1 MNLTSGTE
9 VCTIPHI
16 LIVDDEPD
24 IRQMA
29 AIFFKKIGFRISCA
43 EDASEALQIL
53 RQEQVDVIITDVMM
67 PGEDG
72 IEFLAKTRT
81 SWPDIPVILM
91 TGYAQLQMAVNAI
104 KNGAFDFIH
113 KPFDFDYLRKVV
125 ERAVNYAKL
134 QKIEKNYR
142 SELERTV
149 AMRTAELQKA
159 MLELDVSRSAL
170 LKAATDKS
178 TFMSTVSHEMRT
190 PMNGVIGSLELL
202 KEEGLS
208 GAAAEYLAMARL
220 SADEMVVL
228 IDQMLTFVH
237 SSGQL
242 GLIRYAVVNFGTLL
256 NTLIAEQEPL
266 FKKKGLSLS
275 LHISSGVPEN
285 IWTDSEQLTR
295 LLTILVA
302 NALKFTER
310 GGVQLNISCQQG
322 EGNHIMLLCAV
333 KDSGIGIP
341 GDMLERIFEPFV
353 QCDGSYTRRYEGVG
367 LGLAI
372 ARQIA
377 LLLGGRLWAEQ
388 GVEGGSCFMFS
399 LNLVTSNP
407 DMITNR

>member
-1 MNLTSGTE
+1 MNLAP
-9 VCTIPHI
+9 VKDNQIPYI
-16 LIVDDEPD
+16 LIVDDESD

-29 AIFFKKIGFRISCA
+29 SLFFKKIGFRISCA
-43 EDASEALQIL
+43 ENASEAWQIL
-53 RQEQVDVIITDVMM
+53 QHESIDTIITDVMM

-72 IEFLAKTRT
+72 IEFLAKIHD

-125 ERAVNYAKL
+125 ERAVNYSKL

-159 MLELDVSRSAL
+159 MRELDAARSAL
-170 LKAATDKS
+170 LKSATDKS

-202 KEEGLS
+202 KEVSLTGL
-208 GAAAEYLAMARL
+208 AAEYLAMARQ
-220 SADEMVVL
+220 SADEMVAL

-242 GLIRYAVVNFGTLL
+242 GLVRYAFVSLCQLL
-256 NTLIAEQEPL
+256 KNLVAEHEPS
-266 FKKKGLSLS
+266 FKKKGLGLS
-275 LHISSGVPEN
+275 LHISSDVPEN
-285 IWTDSEQLTR
+285 IWTDSDQLMR
-295 LLTILVA
+295 LLTILVG

-310 GGVQLNISCQQG
+310 GGVELHVSRLEC
-322 EGNHIMLLCAV
+322 EGKENVLLCAV

-341 GDMLERIFEPFV
+341 EDMLERVFEPFV

-377 LLLGGRLWAEQ
+377 LLLGGRLWAERNPD
-388 GVEGGSCFMFS
+388 GGSCFLFS
-399 LNLVTSNP
+399 MKVVIPEREGTLT
-407 DMITNR
+407 

>member
-1 MNLTSGTE
+1 MNNFPDTE
-9 VCTIPHI
+9 SRILPHI

-29 AIFFKKIGFRISCA
+29 AIFFKKIGFRVSCA
-43 EDASEALQIL
+43 EDAGEAWQIL
-53 RQEQVDVIITDVMM
+53 QQETIDTILTDVMM

-72 IEFLAKTRT
+72 IEFLAKIHS

-125 ERAVNYAKL
+125 ERAVNYSKL

-142 SELERTV
+142 CELEKTV
-149 AMRTAELQKA
+149 AVRTAELQKA
-159 MLELDVSRSAL
+159 MFELDASRSAL
-170 LKAATDKS
+170 LKAATDKH

-190 PMNGVIGSLELL
+190 PMNGVIGSLDLL
-202 KEEGLS
+202 EGESLT
-208 GAAAEYLAMARL
+208 GAAAEYLAMARR
-220 SADEMVVL
+220 SADEMVAL

-242 GLIRYAVVNFGTLL
+242 GLIRYTAVNIRKLL
-256 NTLIAEQEPL
+256 DALVSQYELP
-266 FKKKGLSLS
+266 FKLKALSLS
-275 LHISSGVPEN
+275 LHISSDVPEN
-285 IWTDSEQLTR
+285 VWTDSDQLTR
-295 LLTILVA
+295 LLTILVG
-302 NALKFTER
+302 NSLKFTEL
-310 GGVQLNISCQQG
+310 GGVRLDISCQED
-322 EGNHIMLLCAV
+322 EGNNRVLLCTV
-333 KDSGIGIP
+333 TDSGIGIP
-341 GDMLERIFEPFV
+341 EEMLEKVFEPFV

-377 LLLGGRLWAEQ
+377 LLLGGRLWAEK
-388 GVEGGSCFMFS
+388 GSGGGSRFTFS
-399 LNLVTSNP
+399 MNMATPNP
-407 DMITNR
+407 LKLIK